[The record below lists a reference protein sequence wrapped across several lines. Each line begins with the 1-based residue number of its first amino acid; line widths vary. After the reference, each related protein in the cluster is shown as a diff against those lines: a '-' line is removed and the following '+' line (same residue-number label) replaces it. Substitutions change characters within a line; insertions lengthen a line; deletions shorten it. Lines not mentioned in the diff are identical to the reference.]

1 MLSVVSPPYGLFH
14 CALSPAAGSDI
25 PSGNFQRG
33 HDEDLPSRHLKWS
46 RPDRTGQ
53 GTPCYWGRSVTD
65 LVRFSSA

>member
-46 RPDRTGQ
+46 RPVSVVRLSSGHDSRAM
-53 GTPCYWGRSVTD
+53 CVKVRS
-65 LVRFSSA
+65 